1 MEPKYFSEL
10 ARRLNEQQIRTGPPH
25 DNSLPVVFDRQE
37 ILLITQTGTIMRAES
52 GEECESA
59 KKLFPKVRQT
69 ASLVHEYITAMEQ
82 AVPLKAEEVDT
93 SYRQLAEFNDTVLA
107 GQTAEGGIRFAVLDW
122 NAEHTALCHGE
133 YYMDNYEQAKQNFAI
148 RAGLIKSENRFS
160 SQQLAEMYR
169 CVEDTLA
176 APDAISSQRRKLL
189 ARALEQIQEEVPN
202 LNEMIQKSCQADLSA
217 VQPEPASSYRNA
229 WMEKFEHI
237 ELLGKPALLT
247 CNRIN
252 RATVPE
258 GWSCYEL
265 RGADCD
271 LSEPISV
278 ERCVRVNFAGTVLM
292 PDEIELE
299 QDTYR
304 MLDDGLNCIE
314 GGMTLAEF
322 CEGHPLNQNPPQ
334 EEPLLH
340 MNL

>member
-1 MEPKYFSEL
+1 M
-10 ARRLNEQQIRTGPPH
+10 Q
-25 DNSLPVVFDRQE
+25 
-37 ILLITQTGTIMRAES
+37 
-52 GEECESA
+52 
-59 KKLFPKVRQT
+59 
-69 ASLVHEYITAMEQ
+69 
-82 AVPLKAEEVDT
+82 
-93 SYRQLAEFNDTVLA
+93 
-107 GQTAEGGIRFAVLDW
+107 
-122 NAEHTALCHGE
+122 
-133 YYMDNYEQAKQNFAI
+133 
-148 RAGLIKSENRFS
+148 
-160 SQQLAEMYR
+160 
-169 CVEDTLA
+169 
-176 APDAISSQRRKLL
+176 
-189 ARALEQIQEEVPN
+189 
-202 LNEMIQKSCQADLSA
+202 
-217 VQPEPASSYRNA
+217 
-229 WMEKFEHI
+229 I
-237 ELLGKPALLT
+237 ELFGKPALLT
-247 CNRIN
+247 YSRIN

-271 LSEPISV
+271 PSEPISV